1 MCIKKIGNIILILL
15 ILVVT
20 SHCLRCLSCNSK
32 FNENCPSNL
41 NATATILCEEGD
53 ECVTFVD
60 GNSVIYRGC
69 GSEMDESINV
79 YQTCNNTDLCNRESV
94 CLNNPK
100 CLFCD
105 DENCENRD
113 PANYHT
119 CIECDSTL
127 GQSCII
133 VDSNLQQVDCRNSHQ
148 TGCYHYEKGNTVKRG
163 CLSHLGVND
172 SLKQECEKNHY
183 CKTCVGNNC
192 NIKEKLQTC
201 FTCNSFENSN
211 CATLKEDLPMKICD
225 NYFDT
230 CKVYVKPNSTT
241 HRGCSLEIDDP
252 TVECSPQTVNCKQ
265 CSENLCNGG
274 IFPSNRISCY
284 QCRGLSSSEC
294 SRNVKDDMI
303 HPCEKFYFRD
313 SCYLIVDKNNVTSR
327 GCLSDSDF
335 FSNLCQAN
343 PNECD
348 VCQTSNCNMNSIMR
362 PPKLNCIKCDT
373 STDPKCLWG
382 FTDGSKTPCTK
393 NVLHHQE
400 ESCFVFQVSN
410 ISLIRGCTLDSNVCK
425 LSNSCSL
432 CKEDG
437 CNNEK
442 KAEQYCIE
450 CTSEEN
456 EDCLNKP
463 QNLKNVSCE
472 GNITYEQRGC
482 FTWTNE
488 FNHVSRG
495 CFSSLSTTKKFKC
508 INDHEHCEICFQNDN
523 CNTLP
528 KSECNSLYSNINY
541 IFFVTITILFNY
553 NN

>member
-1 MCIKKIGNIILILL
+1 
-15 ILVVT
+15 
-20 SHCLRCLSCNSK
+20 
-32 FNENCPSNL
+32 
-41 NATATILCEEGD
+41 
-53 ECVTFVD
+53 
-60 GNSVIYRGC
+60 
-69 GSEMDESINV
+69 MDESINI
-79 YQTCNNTDLCNRESV
+79 YKTCNNSDLCNRESV
-94 CLNNPK
+94 CLNNPN

-105 DENCENRD
+105 DEKCEQY
-113 PANYHT
+113 PVIHHT
-119 CIECDSTL
+119 CVECDSTL
-127 GQSCII
+127 GQACRF
-133 VDSNLQQVDCRNSHQ
+133 VDPNQQQVDCRNSHQ
-148 TGCYHYEKGNTVKRG
+148 MSCYHYEKGSTHFLINWSQAIKNYIFADNIVKRG

-172 SLKQECEKNHY
+172 NLKQECEKNDY
-183 CKTCVGNNC
+183 CKTCNGNNC

-211 CATLKEDLPMKICD
+211 CATLKEELPVKICD
-225 NYFDT
+225 DYFDT

-252 TVECSPQTVNCKQ
+252 AVECSPQTVNCKQ

-274 IFPSNRISCY
+274 IFPNNRISCY
-284 QCRGLSSSEC
+284 QCRGLPSSEC
-294 SRNVKDDMI
+294 SRNVKEDMI

-362 PPKLNCIKCDT
+362 SPTLNCIKCDT

-393 NVLHHQE
+393 NVLHYQE
-400 ESCFVFQVSN
+400 ESCFIFQVSN
-410 ISLIRGCTLDSNVCK
+410 TSLIRGCTLDSNVCK
-425 LSNSCSL
+425 LSNSCL
-432 CKEDG
+432 ICKEDG
-437 CNNEK
+437 CNNKK

-450 CTSEEN
+450 CSSEEN
-456 EDCLNKP
+456 GDCFNQP

-482 FTWTNE
+482 FTWINE
-488 FNHVSRG
+488 LNHVSRG
-495 CFSSLSTTKKFKC
+495 CFSSLTTAKKFKC
-508 INDHEHCEICFQNDN
+508 LNDHEHCEICYQNDN

-528 KSECNSLYSNINY
+528 KNRCNKLFSNIINY
-541 IFFVTITILFNY
+541 LVFIIITLFY
-553 NN
+553 NFNN